1 MNDESKLP
9 DRTAGR
15 NPVPP
20 NSPPT
25 IPSWAA
31 GYPPTGEVDLVD
43 VGVLLWRRRRVML
56 AVFLVFLILTT
67 IATVLERPT
76 YEYTTSVQLGSTL
89 LNGNVVPLM
98 SAPTIAEAMQNT
110 YIPQA
115 TYQYVSQDHVT
126 DRATVRIPKVTA
138 SGEAGGGSVV
148 LSCKA
153 KESAAASCVAVET
166 IAAESFIGSN
176 TQFVTGAKNQLA
188 SLQAQG
194 KVLQVQ
200 LDRLNASATLYQQQE
215 TDLEQQI
222 ARMQK
227 AGIQAARDASN
238 GSAALSNLILNTEVQ
253 RAMDSLADVRQ
264 QLEVSI
270 PQQKAQLSQQLGD
283 NVHAQELQEQNI
295 SQGYARMLNPGL
307 RSFKPV
313 GLNRWAVLVL
323 GIVLSII
330 LAILA
335 AFIAAYVEQIRVRL
349 AYGTR
354 VNQ

>member
-9 DRTAGR
+9 DRIAGR
-15 NPVPP
+15 SPVSANLPP
-20 NSPPT
+20 SA
-25 IPSWAA
+25 PSLMS
-31 GYPPTGEVDLVD
+31 GYPSTGEIDLVD
-43 VGVLLWRRRRVML
+43 MGVLLWRRRRVML
-56 AVFLVFLILTT
+56 AVFLVFLILTI

-76 YEYTTSVQLGSTL
+76 YEYTTSVQLGSTM

-98 SAPTIAEAMQNT
+98 SAPTIAKAMQNT

-115 TYQYVSQDHVT
+115 TYQYISQDHVA
-126 DRATVRIPKVTA
+126 DSAAVRIPKITA
-138 SGEAGGGSVV
+138 TGDTGGGSVM

-153 KESAAASCVAVET
+153 KESAAAPCVAVET
-166 IAAESFIGSN
+166 IAAENFIGSN
-176 TQFVTGAKNQLA
+176 TRFVTGAKNQLA
-188 SLQAQG
+188 SLQAEG

-200 LDRLNASATLYQQQE
+200 LDKLNASAALYQQQE
-215 TDLEQQI
+215 TALEQQI

-227 AGIQAARDASN
+227 AGIQAARDAGN

-253 RAMDSLADVRQ
+253 RAMDSLASVRQ

-270 PQQKAQLSQQLGD
+270 PQQKAQISRQLSD
-283 NVHAQELQEQNI
+283 NTHDQELQEQNI
-295 SQGYARMLNPGL
+295 SQSYTRMLDSGL
-307 RSFKPV
+307 RSYKPV

-335 AFIAAYVEQIRVRL
+335 AVITSYVEQIRVRL

-354 VNQ
+354 INQ